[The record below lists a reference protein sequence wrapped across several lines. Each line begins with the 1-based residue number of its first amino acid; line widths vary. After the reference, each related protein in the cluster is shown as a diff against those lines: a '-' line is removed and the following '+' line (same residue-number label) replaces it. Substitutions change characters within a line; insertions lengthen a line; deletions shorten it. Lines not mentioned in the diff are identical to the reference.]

1 MAKENINVSIF
12 SALKVSELS
21 GVPVLLMSNPGIG
34 KSTTVSM
41 FADVRGYHL
50 ELLRGNSTSETE
62 ILGYD
67 VADTKENSDTTK
79 HLRPSWFTN
88 ILEKDKEGIP
98 TLLFL
103 DEITTANSFVQAA
116 LLHLVFERKVGKEP
130 LPKST
135 LIVSAGNYAQNLD
148 HNMNMLPP
156 LMNRFMLFNIIP
168 KVSDLDTFLSKY
180 TGSIASE
187 DGEPHNQ
194 MEDLKN
200 MMKKLDSQ
208 EEDIDRASLNR
219 IGEHIERCI
228 KEVTKLI
235 WGKQK
240 LIDLAEKDLK
250 DIYSDMDDEEKLYGF
265 VTYRTLNYLRDVTL
279 ASFKCF
285 GKDGLV
291 SENYRNMIDGLCG
304 IGIVKDS
311 SSKNLKINKVGKT
324 YFDQMR
330 LTVNEIEKM
339 KNSSL
344 PKYERFFFDV
354 MKTVK
359 ERNSKKQIFEKGEL
373 LSIIAK
379 IKEMEGDISLKN
391 IERPLDISLI
401 KSISDAI
408 QDTCLSTVDISVPN
422 AISSAG
428 STASIDSSVVVGRI
442 ETWNLLMD
450 TYETLGNL
458 VHESKNN
465 YDKTV
470 KESFVKI
477 IDNLNK
483 SAFRLMSVRKIAT
496 MGDSVADQLIPKMK
510 KISSF
515 ESTNA

>member
-1 MAKENINVSIF
+1 MAKENINISIF
-12 SALKVSELS
+12 TVLKVSEMS

-41 FADVRGYHL
+41 FAEVRGYHL

-67 VADTKENSDTTK
+67 VADTSVNSETTK

-88 ILEKDKEGIP
+88 ILEKEKEGIP

-156 LMNRFMLFNIIP
+156 LMNRFLIFNIIP
-168 KVSDLDTFLSKY
+168 KVSDLDTFLCKY
-180 TGSIASE
+180 TGAIASPTG
-187 DGEPHNQ
+187 DPHNQ
-194 MEDLKN
+194 MEELKN

-208 EEDIDRASLNR
+208 EEDIDRGSFNKV
-219 IGEHIERCI
+219 GEHIERCI
-228 KEVTKLI
+228 KEVTKLV
-235 WGKQK
+235 WGKEK
-240 LIDLAEKDLK
+240 LIDLSEKDLK
-250 DIYSDMDDEEKLYGF
+250 DIYSDMDDEEKLFGF

-291 SENYRNMIDGLCG
+291 SENYRNMVDGLCG
-304 IGIVKDS
+304 IGIVKDPK
-311 SSKNLKINKVGKT
+311 SKNIKINKIGKS

-354 MKTVK
+354 IDAVK
-359 ERNSKKQIFEKGEL
+359 GRNSKKSILEKGEVQ
-373 LSIIAK
+373 SIVAK
-379 IKEMEGDISLKN
+379 INEMTGDTSIKS
-391 IERPLDISLI
+391 IERPLDVSLI
-401 KSISDAI
+401 ASLRDAI
-408 QDTCLSTVDISVPN
+408 MDSCAEAANLKVPN
-422 AISSAG
+422 AITSSG
-428 STASIDSSVVVGRI
+428 VTSDIDPSVIAGRI
-442 ETWNLLMD
+442 ETWNNLV
-450 TYETLGNL
+450 EAFEVLGNL
-458 VHESKNN
+458 VCDSTRN
-465 YDKTV
+465 YDKST
-470 KESFVKI
+470 KDDYSGTI
-477 IDNLNK
+477 SQLNK
-483 SAFRLMSVRKIAT
+483 TAFRLMSVRKVAT
-496 MGDSVADQLIPKMK
+496 VNDNVADQLIPKMR

-515 ESTNA
+515 S